1 MEYNK
6 ELFFKC
12 RSPGKIIISGEHAV
26 VYDMRAIAC
35 AIDLYTNCS
44 IKVLVD
50 KKNYCRLFLKNLNFL
65 YEIENDKIL
74 INDYKNILQDNYN
87 REENDIKN
95 LLNLNIFKFI
105 GRFY

>member
-6 ELFFKC
+6 ELYFKC
-12 RSPGKIIISGEHAV
+12 KSPGKIIISGEHAV

-44 IKVLVD
+44 MKVIVD
-50 KKNYCRLFLKNLNFL
+50 NKNYFRLFLKNLNFR

-74 INDYKNILQDNYN
+74 IIDYKNILLENYIQD
-87 REENDIKN
+87 ENDINN
-95 LLNLNIFKFI
+95 LLNLNIFQFI
-105 GRFY
+105 GSFF